1 MAESSQIIKKP
12 LITEKSTIE
21 TEDGNCYS
29 FVVDMHASKVQ
40 IRHAIKELY
49 GVRVEAVR
57 TQVRKG
63 ATRRTRYGML
73 PGKNWKKAIV
83 KLHAEDRID
92 LF

>member
-21 TEDGNCYS
+21 TDDLNCYS
-29 FVVDMHASKVQ
+29 FVVDMHATKPQ

-49 GVRVEAVR
+49 GVKVEAVR
-57 TQVRKG
+57 IQVRKG
-63 ATRRTRYGML
+63 AAKRTRYGITA
-73 PGKNWKKAIV
+73 GKVWKKAIV
-83 KLHAEDRID
+83 KLPAGERID